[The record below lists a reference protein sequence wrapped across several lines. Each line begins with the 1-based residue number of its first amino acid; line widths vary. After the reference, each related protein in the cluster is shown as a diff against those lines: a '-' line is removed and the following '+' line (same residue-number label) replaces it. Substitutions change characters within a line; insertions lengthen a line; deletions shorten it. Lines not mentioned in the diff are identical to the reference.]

1 MRVVLASA
9 SPRRKELLQRAGI
22 AFEVIPATGEEIITG
37 ENPREVVME
46 LAFKKAKEVA
56 GKLAAKDGGELLI
69 LGADTVVTYDGVVLG
84 KPRDEAD
91 AVRMLSVLSGS
102 THSVFTGVALIY
114 QARGTERV
122 LNFYQETRVTMYPMS
137 PGEIQAYVRSGEPMD
152 KAGAY
157 GIQGR
162 GTVFIEKIAGDYNNV
177 VGLPMARVY
186 QEMKKLGVAI
196 SENVYYD

>member
-9 SPRRKELLQRAGI
+9 SPRRKELLKRAGV
-22 AFEVIPATGEEIITG
+22 AFEVLPATGEEIITG
-37 ENPREVVME
+37 ENPPKVVME

-84 KPRDEAD
+84 KPKDEAD
-91 AVRMLSVLSGS
+91 AVRMLSVLNGS

-114 QARGTERV
+114 QAKGTERV

>member
-9 SPRRKELLQRAGI
+9 SPRRKELLQRAGV
-22 AFEVIPATGEEIITG
+22 AFEVIPATGAEIITG

-56 GKLAAKDGGELLI
+56 GKLAAKDGEEFLI
-69 LGADTVVTYDGVVLG
+69 LGADTVVTYDGAVLG

-162 GTVFIEKIAGDYNNV
+162 GAVFIEKIAGDYNNV

>member
-22 AFEVIPATGEEIITG
+22 AFEVLPATGEEIITG
-37 ENPREVVME
+37 ENPPEVVME

-56 GKLAAKDGGELLI
+56 GKLAAKDGEELLI
-69 LGADTVVTYDGVVLG
+69 LGADTVVTYDGAVLG

-137 PGEIQAYVRSGEPMD
+137 PEEIQAYVRSGEPMD

-162 GTVFIEKIAGDYNNV
+162 GAVFIEKIAGDYNNV

>member
-9 SPRRKELLQRAGI
+9 SPRRKELLKRAGV
-22 AFEVIPATGEEIITG
+22 AFEVLPATGEEIITG
-37 ENPREVVME
+37 ENPPEVVME

-114 QARGTERV
+114 QAKGTERV

>member
-1 MRVVLASA
+1 M
-9 SPRRKELLQRAGI
+9 
-22 AFEVIPATGEEIITG
+22 
-37 ENPREVVME
+37 
-46 LAFKKAKEVA
+46 
-56 GKLAAKDGGELLI
+56 I
-69 LGADTVVTYDGVVLG
+69 LGADTVVTCDGALLG

-114 QARGTERV
+114 RAGGTEQV
-122 LNFYQETRVTMYPMS
+122 LNFYQETRVTMYPIS
-137 PGEIQAYVRSGEPMD
+137 PEEIQAYVRSGEPMD

-162 GTVFIEKIAGDYNNV
+162 GAVFIEKIAGDYNNV
-177 VGLPMARVY
+177 VGLPVARVY

>member
-9 SPRRKELLQRAGI
+9 SPRRKELLQRAGV

-56 GKLAAKDGGELLI
+56 GKLEANYGGELLI
-69 LGADTVVTYDGVVLG
+69 LGADTVVTYDGAVLG
-84 KPRDEAD
+84 KPKDEAD

-114 QARGTERV
+114 QAKGTERV

>member
-9 SPRRKELLQRAGI
+9 SPRRKELLKRAGVT
-22 AFEVIPATGEEIITG
+22 FEVLPATGEEIITG
-37 ENPREVVME
+37 ENPAEVVME

-114 QARGTERV
+114 QAKGTERV

>member
-9 SPRRKELLQRAGI
+9 SPRRKELLQRAGV

-37 ENPREVVME
+37 ENPREVVMK

-69 LGADTVVTYDGVVLG
+69 LGADTVVTYDGAVLG

-137 PGEIQAYVRSGEPMD
+137 PEEIQAYVRSGEPMD

-162 GTVFIEKIAGDYNNV
+162 GAVFIEKIDGDYNNV
-177 VGLPMARVY
+177 VGLPIARVY
-186 QEMKKLGVAI
+186 QEMKKLGVVI

>member
-9 SPRRKELLQRAGI
+9 SPRRKELLQRAGV
-22 AFEVIPATGEEIITG
+22 AFEVLPATGEEIITG
-37 ENPREVVME
+37 ENPPELVME

-69 LGADTVVTYDGVVLG
+69 LGADTVVTYDGAVLG

-114 QARGTERV
+114 QAKGTERV

>member
-22 AFEVIPATGEEIITG
+22 AFEVLPATGEEIITG

-69 LGADTVVTYDGVVLG
+69 LGADTVVTYDGAVLG